1 MAKEVIWSKSAKFEK
16 DRILKFWIRNNGSTN
31 YSIKLEKL
39 INEIISNLYEYPQL
53 GKRTSF
59 DSVRVI
65 SLKNYQIFYR
75 DKEQI
80 QILIFWDSRQNPELL
95 QEGIERI

>member
-31 YSIKLEKL
+31 YSIKLDNL
-39 INEIISNLYEYPQL
+39 INEITSNLSKFPQL

-65 SLKNYQIFYR
+65 ALKNYQLFYR
-75 DKEQI
+75 EKEQI
-80 QILIFWDSRQNPELL
+80 QILVFWDSRQDPVQLKDKF
-95 QEGIERI
+95 